1 MAGVRQSSS
10 APGDRSIDLAG
21 VKYLSTVQSTIAVQI
36 TESWESVLCISSGIF
51 SESPNLTSQ
60 MARRVSRLQQA
71 DAPGHPGDPPPPRHR
86 ITDSVAAQDFFIYSV
101 DMNTTTVESFSQY
114 INGDED
120 LGTVDADLTRRRSTS
135 PLPFLTCVPPAS
147 SLKEEEGCRM
157 NRVCQ
162 LHRTSYYL
170 MVRQERL
177 MSCLSTN

>member
-1 MAGVRQSSS
+1 VHFQRDIFRKSK
-10 APGDRSIDLAG
+10 P
-21 VKYLSTVQSTIAVQI
+21 YLPD
-36 TESWESVLCISSGIF
+36 GH
-51 SESPNLTSQ
+51 N
-60 MARRVSRLQQA
+60 RSRLRR
-71 DAPGHPGDPPPPRHR
+71 APNKLTPLGILPTHRHFA
-86 ITDSVAAQDFFIYSV
+86 TDSVAAQDFFIYSV